1 MSMGLERR
9 RNAVCRA
16 CGTPLEIDEPIPR
29 DAECPGCRHDVRS
42 CANCR
47 HYDPRY
53 HNSCREPE
61 ADPVEDRHRRNFCE
75 YFQPSREP
83 WSSHG
88 STTTAGEARKQ
99 LDQLF
104 GGAPGHPA
112 TPKSAREKLE
122 DLFKKKP
129 AADE

>member
-1 MSMGLERR
+1 MPKP
-9 RNAVCRA
+9 VCRA
-16 CGTPLEIDEPIPR
+16 CGTTLEIDEPIPR

-53 HNSCREPE
+53 HNSCREPA

-75 YFQPSREP
+75 YFQLSREP
-83 WSSHG
+83 WSQG
-88 STTTAGEARKQ
+88 STVKASEARQ
-99 LDQLF
+99 RLDQLF
-104 GGAPGHPA
+104 GGAPGKPA
-112 TPKSAREKLE
+112 ASKSARDNLE

-129 AADE
+129 GDDA